1 MTYSLFGFLL
11 FVENDRA
18 RQPGLRATDQ
28 FQLPTS
34 RTSPPSSSGSSSS
47 TTRQTPS
54 DREIDRVA
62 GQRSSFIVQRHNNLA
77 CVCDRP
83 ILTDGFSPSSLAC
96 EGQQWFGPCRSDLPQ
111 QNLNI
116 RPGGRWS
123 YTETSIRSQTIATV
137 LQAPTWRSLIP
148 SVSQQLD
155 LAPGVDH
162 VASLPSQILNLT
174 VKISTEL
181 SKRGDNGRRERE
193 SVGSSRP

>member
-1 MTYSLFGFLL
+1 MTERGSLDCVPQTNSQLQGQALHH
-11 FVENDRA
+11 R
-18 RQPGLRATDQ
+18 PGRHRLQHVRHPLIGKSIA
-28 FQLPTS
+28 
-34 RTSPPSSSGSSSS
+34 SPAS
-47 TTRQTPS
+47 
-54 DREIDRVA
+54 VH
-62 GQRSSFIVQRHNNLA
+62 RSSFNDIIYLA

-181 SKRGDNGRRERE
+181 SKRGDNGRRERRV
-193 SVGSSRP
+193 SW